1 MNDSFT
7 ELVERYRRELAQY
20 GRQSSFPASPSE
32 PEPMAPAEPEPSAP
46 PETPPEPMAPAEPEP
61 AAPPETPPGIPP
73 GTEPNNLSNSMMCH
87 PDDTDTATLVVQVY
101 TARQAIPIPEA
112 DVSVY
117 CGDGDGNVL
126 ISFRTTNA
134 DGKTDPLLLSAP
146 NRDFSETPDPP
157 ERPYA
162 VYHVRIDHPQYISET
177 LEDVQLFGG
186 VESILPVEL
195 TPYVPIDEPKPL
207 RMINLPD
214 HALET
219 GTEVRQS

>member
-32 PEPMAPAEPEPSAP
+32 
-46 PETPPEPMAPAEPEP
+46 PEPMAPAEPEP

-117 CGDGDGNVL
+117 CGNGDGNVL

-134 DGKTDPLLLSAP
+134 DGLSLI
-146 NRDFSETPDPP
+146 
-157 ERPYA
+157 
-162 VYHVRIDHPQYISET
+162 HI
-177 LEDVQLFGG
+177 
-186 VESILPVEL
+186 
-195 TPYVPIDEPKPL
+195 
-207 RMINLPD
+207 
-214 HALET
+214 
-219 GTEVRQS
+219 

>member
-32 PEPMAPAEPEPSAP
+32 PEPMAPAEPEPAAP

-157 ERPYA
+157 ERHTRC
-162 VYHVRIDHPQYISET
+162 V
-177 LEDVQLFGG
+177 
-186 VESILPVEL
+186 
-195 TPYVPIDEPKPL
+195 
-207 RMINLPD
+207 
-214 HALET
+214 
-219 GTEVRQS
+219 